1 MVFRTAL
8 LALALPAL
16 FACSGGNTDDASGA
30 PVGPSTSRDS
40 PGSQAVVPE
49 AQQLTEAQLKD
60 TLPSSSDMPAIFSP
74 TEEDASHKDDE
85 SFLCGTDV
93 DHLDRRNAEATA
105 GYGAQVGLSATRY
118 SFGIS
123 QFDSPAIAVE
133 QIQALGDAIDSCTK
147 FTSNGDTYRVAPM
160 PAARSDEDTV
170 AVQLTTRSA
179 GFAVAVDVLLV
190 RTGSSLVASRS
201 ATIGLAE
208 GSTVDD
214 LVRLSR
220 ETVDRYEAAAGIA

>member
-16 FACSGGNTDDASGA
+16 FACSGGNSDDASGA
-30 PVGPSTSRDS
+30 PVGPSTSS
-40 PGSQAVVPE
+40 SGSEAVVPE
-49 AQQLTEAQLKD
+49 AQQLTEAQLED

-74 TEEDASHKDDE
+74 TVEDASHKDE

-93 DHLDRRNAEATA
+93 DHLDRRNAEARV

-147 FTSNGDTYRVAPM
+147 FTSHGDTYRVAPM
-160 PAARSDEDTV
+160 PAALSGEDAV
-170 AVQLTTRSA
+170 AVQLTTKSA

-208 GSTVDD
+208 GSTIDD